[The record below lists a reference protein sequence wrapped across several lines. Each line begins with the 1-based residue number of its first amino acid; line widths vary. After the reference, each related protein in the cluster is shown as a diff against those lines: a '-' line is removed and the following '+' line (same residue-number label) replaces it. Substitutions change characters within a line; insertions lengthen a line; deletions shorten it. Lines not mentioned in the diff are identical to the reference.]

1 MNWKKLLS
9 SSFLTLLAAG
19 LVCTVATGCKQN
31 TVSTGQQA
39 LDTWAVQ
46 NLMSEHEYYH
56 AAGFNLEEVDA
67 LWVSSTGEFAK
78 TACFFSPGWVMQGV
92 ATVRKN
98 YGEGHASD
106 KAKAFE
112 ELKKVYPEL
121 ASMDATTSNIGGEFA
136 MHTSTTPVIVV
147 AADGK
152 TAKGIWY
159 SPGLGLTPHVNGD
172 AVQVGSIF
180 FWEKYAGDFVKENG
194 QWKIWHLGMYYDF
207 TPSFP
212 ETMTERLNKGT
223 APKAQAGGPGGA
235 PGGGKGGPPQG
246 GGAGGAKAGGAPP
259 QGGGG
264 GGAQASNKEK
274 GETMTAEQIAAGGM
288 LANPYKYPS
297 WSPDR
302 KNVITPKFPEPYKT
316 FSETFSYGPYDSN
329 NQYNAPWNK

>member
-1 MNWKKLLS
+1 MKHLRLLLPLLMLS
-9 SSFLTLLAAG
+9 GITVFL
-19 LVCTVATGCKQN
+19 ATGCKKDTTAQR
-31 TVSTGQQA
+31 A

-46 NLMSEHEYYH
+46 NLMSKHEYYH

-67 LWVSSTGEFAK
+67 LWVSPNGEFAK
-78 TACFFSPGWVMQGV
+78 TACFFSPGWVMQGI

-98 YGEGHASD
+98 YGEGHQAD
-106 KAKAFE
+106 KEKAFE

-121 ASMDATTSNIGGEFA
+121 ASMDAKTSNIGGEFA
-136 MHTSTTPVIVV
+136 MHTSTTPVIEV
-147 AADGK
+147 AGDGK

-159 SPGLGLTPHVNGD
+159 SPGIGLTPHVNGD
-172 AVQVGSIF
+172 SVQVGSIF

-212 ETMTERLNKGT
+212 ETMTAQLNKGT
-223 APKAQAGGPGGA
+223 ASAQAGGQGGPGGGA

-246 GGAGGAKAGGAPP
+246 GKGGPPQGGAAP

-264 GGAQASNKEK
+264 APGGAQQSNKEK

-302 KNVITPKFPEPYKT
+302 KNLITPKFPEPYET
-316 FSETFSYGPYDSN
+316 FSKTFSYGPYDDN
-329 NQYNAPWNK
+329 NQYKEPWNK